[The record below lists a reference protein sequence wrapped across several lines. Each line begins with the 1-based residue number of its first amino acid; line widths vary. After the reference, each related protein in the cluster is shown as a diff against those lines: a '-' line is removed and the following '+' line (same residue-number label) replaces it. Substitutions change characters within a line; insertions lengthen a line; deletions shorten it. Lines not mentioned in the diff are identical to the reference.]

1 MCLRKDHISRNCSA
15 KFKSHNCKG
24 RHHVSICP
32 ANLIPLQPMEPETP
46 VPTPGPQQQWLTAQ
60 TASNSVVFHTDST
73 TPVFLQTAQAL
84 VYNPQQPEVKVRARI
99 ILDSGSQRTYLTNNL
114 KDILQLPTLEK
125 ELAVK
130 NNPCHL
136 GLKLADFCTE
146 GEALGVD
153 ILVGSDYYWKL
164 VTSHTITGVQ
174 GPTAVHTKRGLSG
187 PVCLRSVE
195 NQQRSNLVTSNLVKC
210 LMMVFRES

>member
-1 MCLRKDHISRNCSA
+1 M
-15 KFKSHNCKG
+15 F
-24 RHHVSICP
+24 
-32 ANLIPLQPMEPETP
+32 
-46 VPTPGPQQQWLTAQ
+46 
-60 TASNSVVFHTDST
+60 F
-73 TPVFLQTAQAL
+73 QTAQAI

-99 ILDSGSQRTYLTNNL
+99 ILDSGSQRTYLTNNP
-114 KDILQLPTLEK
+114 KNIFQMPTQEKKQVSIKTFGSTVDVGRRCGPRSGAKRRTRSFTVSFYIASDLPTIARSSCGTSSEK
-125 ELAVK
+125 WPL
-130 NNPCHL
+130 PFGTQTCCHL
-136 GLKLADFCTE
+136 YPRE
-146 GEALGVD
+146 GETLGVD

-164 VTSHTITGVQ
+164 VTGHTIKGAQ

>member
-1 MCLRKDHISRNCSA
+1 M
-15 KFKSHNCKG
+15 
-24 RHHVSICP
+24 
-32 ANLIPLQPMEPETP
+32 
-46 VPTPGPQQQWLTAQ
+46 
-60 TASNSVVFHTDST
+60 FHTDST

-125 ELAVK
+125 EQVSIKTFGSTVERLEFVKLVALGVELNGEPDLSLSAFTLPQICQLVELAVK
-130 NNPCHL
+130 NNPSHL

-164 VTSHTITGVQ
+164 VTSHTIKGVQ